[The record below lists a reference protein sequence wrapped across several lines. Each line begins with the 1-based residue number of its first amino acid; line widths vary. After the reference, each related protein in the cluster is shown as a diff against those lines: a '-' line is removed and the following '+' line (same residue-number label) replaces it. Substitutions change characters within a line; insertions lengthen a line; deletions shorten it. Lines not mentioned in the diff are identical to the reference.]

1 MDEPMIKLYQA
12 KWCPYCRPVRMKLT
26 ELGITYLTV
35 NVPLLKALRKELFS
49 VSGQRGI
56 PTLVHGDIVIADD
69 DEAIIAYL
77 DGRYGQGSPKV
88 SKEVEE
94 VPA

>member
-12 KWCPYCRPVRMKLT
+12 IWCPYCQPVRMTLK

-35 NVPLLKALRKELFS
+35 NVPFLKALRKELFS

-56 PTLVHGDIVIADD
+56 PTLVHGDVVIADD
-69 DEAIIAYL
+69 DEAIIVYL
-77 DGRYGQGSPKV
+77 NERYGQGFSKAPK
-88 SKEVEE
+88 K
-94 VPA
+94 

>member
-1 MDEPMIKLYQA
+1 
-12 KWCPYCRPVRMKLT
+12 MKLNN
-26 ELGITYLTV
+26 LGITYVTV
-35 NVPLLKALRKELFS
+35 NVPQEKVLRNELFS

-77 DGRYGQGSPKV
+77 EGRYSQGSRKI
-88 SKEVEE
+88 SREVEK
-94 VPA
+94 VLV